1 MSMSMTILGK
11 VSKPLYL
18 TSLRAGTKLPWARSH
33 SLTVVSHKLHFIIP
47 IDERAEKNQD
57 HVREPFE

>member
-1 MSMSMTILGK
+1 MTTLGK

-47 IDERAEKNQD
+47 IDERAEKIKIY
-57 HVREPFE
+57 VREPFK

>member
-1 MSMSMTILGK
+1 MSMTTLGK

-57 HVREPFE
+57 TCQGAF

>member
-1 MSMSMTILGK
+1 M
-11 VSKPLYL
+11 PLYL

-57 HVREPFE
+57 TCQGAF